1 MISIIFLLL
10 FVSISTIISIV
21 DLMIVCII
29 YQCFNKLIIKDFADL
44 IILTMI
50 PILNLIFLIFVIPF
64 KCIKLVYNCLMNE
77 YK

>member
-10 FVSISTIISIV
+10 FISISVIISII

-44 IILTMI
+44 MILTMI
-50 PILNLIFLIFVIPF
+50 PVLNLIFLIFIMPF